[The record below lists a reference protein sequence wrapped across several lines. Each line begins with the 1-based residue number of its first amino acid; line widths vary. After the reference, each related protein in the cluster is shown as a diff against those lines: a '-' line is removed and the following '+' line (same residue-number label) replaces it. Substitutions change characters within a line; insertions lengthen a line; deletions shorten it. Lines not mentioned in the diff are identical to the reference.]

1 MEGGASTTVAC
12 PRGDEDQPRQRTES
26 IPRMRSRCWCSG
38 GLFLGLQL
46 VRPSSLLFRRA
57 TRRARFHVRA
67 AASLPCCLSLAFLLG
82 LQLVLPACFPSTDC
96 ASGVVTLSCTSMCLR
111 SHHRRRLRHGRRMD
125 DDQARPMLLDGRRSA
140 RRGTEVWRDE
150 WSVQVFDPV
159 MRPCGMLPHMKEET
173 TLNQSVSLDVG

>member
-1 MEGGASTTVAC
+1 
-12 PRGDEDQPRQRTES
+12 
-26 IPRMRSRCWCSG
+26 MRSRCWCSG

-111 SHHRRRLRHGRRMD
+111 SHRRRRLRHGRRMD
-125 DDQARPMLLDGRRSA
+125 DDRARPTVVHACATVLLDSRRSA
-140 RRGTEVWRDE
+140 RRATEVWRDE